1 MNEMEIKMRMTY
13 LRLIRFIL
21 REIRVRERIN
31 IDKIMLISF
40 FTSLLFVIQ

>member
-31 IDKIMLISF
+31 IEKIMLISF